1 MEWTSDVLSFKIME
15 QNDFHIN
22 YLRTK
27 GMLLSQMKLKE
38 QFFIICTLFHDI
50 LISFQFVKI
59 FSPNVV

>member
-38 QFFIICTLFHDI
+38 QFLLYVLYFM
-50 LISFQFVKI
+50 I
-59 FSPNVV
+59 F